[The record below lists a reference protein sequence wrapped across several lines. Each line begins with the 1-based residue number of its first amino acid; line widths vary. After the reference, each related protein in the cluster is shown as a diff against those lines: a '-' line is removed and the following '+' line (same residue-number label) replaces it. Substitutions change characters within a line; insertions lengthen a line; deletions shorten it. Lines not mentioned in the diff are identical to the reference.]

1 MMQVNRTAQSRVIL
15 FLVCL
20 AIGAALMTQNAAA
33 QTGAWLTHSHD
44 EQHTALSTVQSQP
57 LSKIHWHMPVDLAPP
72 QGEIFIHYGSPLIT
86 AANTVIVPVKTGSDS
101 FPRRGPQR
109 RHWQSICGRKQQNIM
124 APNSSFFPGSGA
136 HHFRQPAFR
145 P

>member
-72 QGEIFIHYGSPLIT
+72 QGEILIHYGSPLIT

-101 FPRRGPQR
+101 SSRSPQR
-109 RHWQSICGRKQQNIM
+109 RHWQSSVDTSDKIY
-124 APNSSFFPGSGA
+124 SSELQFLPPSGT